1 MTEDR
6 GQGTTDS
13 PATNSPK
20 NWRARLI
27 AAREKLRAQLN
38 LGDRDMSLFEWV
50 TVAVIILSSM
60 TIGMKTYDLPR
71 ALFVV
76 LEAMDDAIMV
86 YFVVEISAR
95 MAVEKPLGNF
105 FKSGWNVFDALIVI
119 VSVIPLDESE
129 YALLG
134 RLLRL
139 FRMMRLIVFLPEL
152 RKLIESLLHAIPR
165 VFYVLLLMFIV
176 FYIYGAF
183 GSLIFADINPML
195 WGNIG
200 AAMLTMFRVA
210 TLEDWTDVMYETME
224 VYPFSWVFYLSFIGL
239 ITFIMLNMIVA
250 VIIEVVQERD
260 KRKADQAA
268 DTAAARTDERLT
280 RIENELNAIHREL
293 RGRKAGAG

>member
-1 MTEDR
+1 MNAA
-6 GQGTTDS
+6 DS
-13 PATNSPK
+13 TPNNASK
-20 NWRARLI
+20 NWRARLFT
-27 AAREKLRAQLN
+27 AREKLRAQLK

-60 TIGMKTYDLPR
+60 TIGMKTYNLPP
-71 ALFVV
+71 LLLLV
-76 LEAMDDAIMV
+76 LEVMDDAIMI
-86 YFVVEISAR
+86 YFVVEILTR
-95 MAVEKPLGNF
+95 LAVEKPMRNF
-105 FKSGWNVFDALIVI
+105 FKSGWNIFDACIVT
-119 VSVIPLDESE
+119 VSTIPLDESE
-129 YALLG
+129 YVLLG

-183 GSLIFADINPML
+183 GSLIFADINPAL

-224 VYPFSWVFYLSFIGL
+224 IHPFSWIFYLSFIGL

-250 VIIEVVQERD
+250 VIIEVVQEHA
-260 KRKADQAA
+260 KLKADKSANK
-268 DTAAARTDERLT
+268 TAESTAQRLT
-280 RIENELNAIHREL
+280 RIENDLTAIR
-293 RGRKAGAG
+293 RKLQIADDG

>member
-1 MTEDR
+1 M
-6 GQGTTDS
+6 TDS
-13 PATNSPK
+13 PANQ

-27 AAREKLRAQLN
+27 KAREKLRAQLN

-50 TVAVIILSSM
+50 TFAVIILSSM
-60 TIGMKTYDLPR
+60 TIGVKTYNLPP
-71 ALFVV
+71 ALFVA
-76 LEAMDDAIMV
+76 LEIMDDAIMV

-95 MAVEKPLGNF
+95 MAASRPFINF

-250 VIIEVVQERD
+250 VIIEVVQEHA
-260 KRKADQAA
+260 KLKADKAA
-268 DTAAARTDERLT
+268 GQTAASIDERLA
-280 RIENELNAIHREL
+280 RIESELTAIR
-293 RGRKAGAG
+293 RGMHGRVTDGE

>member
-1 MTEDR
+1 MNAA
-6 GQGTTDS
+6 DS
-13 PATNSPK
+13 TPNNASK
-20 NWRARLI
+20 NWHARLFT
-27 AAREKLRAQLN
+27 AREKLRAQLK

-60 TIGMKTYDLPR
+60 TIGMKTYNLPP
-71 ALFVV
+71 LLLLV
-76 LEAMDDAIMV
+76 LEVMDDAIMI
-86 YFVVEISAR
+86 YFVVEILTR
-95 MAVEKPLGNF
+95 LAVEKPMRNF
-105 FKSGWNVFDALIVI
+105 FKSGWNIFDACIVT
-119 VSVIPLDESE
+119 VSTIPLDESE
-129 YALLG
+129 YVLLG

-183 GSLIFADINPML
+183 GSLIFADINPAL

-224 VYPFSWVFYLSFIGL
+224 IHPFSWIFYLSFIGL

-250 VIIEVVQERD
+250 VIIEVVQEHA
-260 KRKADQAA
+260 KLKADKSANK
-268 DTAAARTDERLT
+268 TAESTAQRLT
-280 RIENELNAIHREL
+280 RIENDLTAIR
-293 RGRKAGAG
+293 RKLQIADDG

>member
-1 MTEDR
+1 MTR
-6 GQGTTDS
+6 TTT
-13 PATNSPK
+13 AAK

-27 AAREKLRAQLN
+27 ALREKLRAQLH
-38 LGDRDMSLFEWV
+38 LGDRDMSLFEWLTV
-50 TVAVIILSSM
+50 TVIILSSM
-60 TIGMKTYDLPR
+60 TIGMKTYDLPA

-76 LEAMDDAIMV
+76 LEVMDDAIMV

-95 MAVEKPLGNF
+95 MAVEKRFKNF
-105 FKSGWNVFDALIVI
+105 FKSGWNIFDALIVL

-165 VFYVLLLMFIV
+165 VFYVILLMFIV

-183 GSLIFADINPML
+183 GSLIFADLNPML

-250 VIIEVVQERD
+250 VIIEVVQERA
-260 KRKADQAA
+260 KQKAAQAA
-268 DTAAARTDERLT
+268 DTIDARLT
-280 RIENELNAIHREL
+280 RIENELSAIRRRLEKDGDAL
-293 RGRKAGAG
+293 KAGDAG